1 MPSAGASSFTAGSSR
16 GGTGTPKRLLDSGF
30 GVRSTSQDEEEI
42 GKPVEVYSRER
53 VRVRHGEDRALRSA
67 ADRAREEEPRGAL
80 APAREDEALQ
90 IGERRIRL
98 VDLLLEPAHRL
109 VGDTQPVV
117 GSNKRNREVRTE
129 VEELV
134 LNAVEATRPTDE
146 RVELVDVADRR
157 EPRIELRDARA
168 VA

>member
-90 IGERRIRL
+90 IGERRVRI
-98 VDLLLEPAHRL
+98 VDLLLEPVDRAL
-109 VGDTQPVV
+109 GDPQPVV
-117 GSNKRNREVRTE
+117 AAGVRDREVGAE

-134 LNAVEATRPTDE
+134 LD
-146 RVELVDVADRR
+146 
-157 EPRIELRDARA
+157 
-168 VA
+168 